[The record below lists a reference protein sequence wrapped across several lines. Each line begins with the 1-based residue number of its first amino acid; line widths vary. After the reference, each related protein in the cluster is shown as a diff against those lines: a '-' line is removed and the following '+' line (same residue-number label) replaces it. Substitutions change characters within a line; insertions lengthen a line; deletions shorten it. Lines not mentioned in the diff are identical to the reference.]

1 MVAIKWK
8 GSKVTLKE
16 KLAASIKAAQD
27 IVNPA
32 VEAKRELT
40 ADEMAQVETL
50 DTEIEDL
57 KSQIDRA
64 EKSADL
70 VSRITAAPVDEP
82 EAPVAAQKSKATGGV
97 AERFIKSDAF
107 QSFRKSHPSGVGSGT
122 PLHIEA
128 KNIAT
133 VDDLLGKSANGLQK
147 KELTTATG
155 QFVSEQ
161 RLPGY
166 RSDLL
171 DEPLEFLNLI
181 TTGNTAASYI
191 EYARVVSE
199 TDNAAIVPEG
209 ELKPLSEVVTDTA
222 DAKAYTY
229 ADGFDVTN
237 QTLSDDGALVAFME
251 GRIRFHVLNK
261 VVDTL
266 LNGSGTG
273 TEPAGLMNITG
284 TQAQEFDGEN
294 ALTTLARAIE
304 KVQNVQAAAQ
314 AIVLNPTDAW
324 NIRLLKNGNGDF
336 YAGGPFSAAPF
347 SPWGVRVVESSR
359 VAKGTA
365 LVGDFSQIQFLER
378 EALSV
383 VAFNQHKDYAQRNK
397 SYVRAELRGLQLF
410 YAPREIV
417 IADIATPADD
427 SGE

>member
-1 MVAIKWK
+1 MN
-8 GSKVTLKE
+8 LKE
-16 KLAASIKAAQD
+16 MRAAAIKAAQEIIAKAQAEKRD
-27 IVNPA
+27 LTDDEMTS
-32 VEAKRELT
+32 VEAKNAEIEELT
-40 ADEMAQVETL
+40 GK
-50 DTEIEDL
+50 IE
-57 KSQIDRA
+57 RA
-64 EKSADL
+64 EKSANL
-70 VSRITAAPVDEP
+70 VASLTSVKSFEDAPAPVEVSGKDQSYGI
-82 EAPVAAQKSKATGGV
+82 AD
-97 AERFIKSDAF
+97 RFVKSDAF
-107 QSFRKSHPSGVGSGT
+107 QGFRKAHPSGVGSGS
-122 PLHIEA
+122 PVHIEA
-128 KNIAT
+128 KGLADFDELI
-133 VDDLLGKSANGLQK
+133 GKSAGPVGK

-155 QFVSEQ
+155 QFVSQQ

-166 RSDLL
+166 RSELL

-199 TDNAAIVPEG
+199 TDNAAIVPEN
-209 ELKPLSEVVTDTA
+209 ELKPLSEIVTDTA

-237 QTLSDDGALVAFME
+237 QTLADDGALVAFME

-266 LNGSGTG
+266 LNGTGVG

-284 TQAQEFDGEN
+284 TQAQAFDGEN

-304 KVQNVQAAAQ
+304 KVQKVQATPQ
-314 AIVLNPTDAW
+314 AIVLNPADAW
-324 NIRLLKNGNGDF
+324 AIRLMTKTNGDF

-347 SPWGVRVVESSR
+347 SPWGVRVVESNR

-365 LVGDFSQIQFLER
+365 IVGNFSSIQFLQR

-397 SYVRAELRGLQLF
+397 SYVRAEMRGMQLF
-410 YAPREIV
+410 YAPRELV
-417 IADIATPADD
+417 IAEIAAPV
-427 SGE
+427 GG

>member
-1 MVAIKWK
+1 M
-8 GSKVTLKE
+8 TLKE
-16 KLAASIKAAQD
+16 KLAAAIKAAQD

-32 VEAKRELT
+32 IEQKRDLT
-40 ADEMAQVETL
+40 ADEMAQVEQL
-50 DTEIEDL
+50 NTEIEDL
-57 KSQIDRA
+57 KAQVERA
-64 EKSADL
+64 EKSANL
-70 VSRITAAPVDEP
+70 VARVTSVEEPAPTD
-82 EAPVAAQKSKATGGV
+82 APAEVAAKGQAGGI
-97 AERFIKSDAF
+97 AERFIKSGAF
-107 QSFRKSHPSGVGSGT
+107 KGFRDLHPSGVGNGT
-122 PLHIEA
+122 PIHVEA
-128 KNIAT
+128 KNIA
-133 VDDLLGKSANGLQK
+133 DFDELLGKSGGVQK
-147 KELTTATG
+147 KELTTETG

-166 RSDLL
+166 RSELL
-171 DEPLEFLNLI
+171 DQPLEFLNLI

-191 EYARVVSE
+191 EYARVISE

-273 TEPAGLMNITG
+273 TKPAGLMKITG

-304 KVQNVQAAAQ
+304 KVQQVQATPQ

-324 NIRLLKNGNGDF
+324 NIRLLQNNAGNF

-347 SPWGVRVVESSR
+347 APWGVRVVESNR
-359 VAKGTA
+359 VAAGTA
-365 LVGDFSQIQFLER
+365 LVGNFSSIQFLQR

-383 VAFNQHKDYAQRNK
+383 VAFNQHQDYAQRNK
-397 SYVRAELRGLQLF
+397 SYVRAELRGMQLF

-417 IADIATPADD
+417 IADIAAPV
-427 SGE
+427 GG

>member
-1 MVAIKWK
+1 MN
-8 GSKVTLKE
+8 LKE
-16 KLAASIKAAQD
+16 KRNAAIKAAQD
-27 IVNPA
+27 IVAKAQDEKRDLNDEEITT
-32 VEAKRELT
+32 VEAKH
-40 ADEMAQVETL
+40 A
-50 DTEIEDL
+50 EIEDFT
-57 KSQIDRA
+57 KQIDRA

-70 VSRITAAPVDEP
+70 VSRITSAPVDEP
-82 EAPVAAQKSKATGGV
+82 EAPVESQKATATGGV

-166 RSDLL
+166 RSELL

-347 SPWGVRVVESSR
+347 APWGVRVVESSR
-359 VAKGTA
+359 VPAGTA

-417 IADIATPADD
+417 IADIAEPAV
-427 SGE
+427 

>member
-1 MVAIKWK
+1 MN
-8 GSKVTLKE
+8 LYE
-16 KLAASIKAAQD
+16 KRSAAIKAAND
-27 IVNPA
+27 TIEKA
-32 VEAKRELT
+32 KAESRDLTDEEITEVEAKH
-40 ADEMAQVETL
+40 
-50 DTEIEDL
+50 TEIEDYT
-57 KSQIDRA
+57 KQIERA

-70 VSRITAAPVDEP
+70 VARVTSVSENTPDGPPAE
-82 EAPVAAQKSKATGGV
+82 VAAKGQSGGI
-97 AERFIKSDAF
+97 ADRFITSDAF
-107 QSFRKSHPSGVGSGT
+107 KSFRDSHPSGVGNGT
-122 PLHIEA
+122 PIHVEA
-128 KNIAT
+128 KNIA
-133 VDDLLGKSANGLQK
+133 DFDELLGKSGGVQK
-147 KELTTATG
+147 KELTTETG

-166 RSDLL
+166 RSELL
-171 DEPLEFLNLI
+171 DQPLEFLNLI

-191 EYARVVSE
+191 EYARVISE

-209 ELKPLSEVVTDTA
+209 ELKPLSDIETDTA
-222 DAKAYTY
+222 DAKAHTY

-251 GRIRFHVLNK
+251 GRIRYHVLNK

-273 TEPAGLMNITG
+273 TEPAGLLNITG

-304 KVQNVQAAAQ
+304 KVQNVQATAQ
-314 AIVLNPTDAW
+314 AIVMNPTDAW
-324 NIRLLKNGNGDF
+324 TIRLLRNESGNF

-347 SPWGVRVVESSR
+347 APWGVRVVESNR
-359 VAKGTA
+359 VAQGTA
-365 LVGDFSQIQFLER
+365 LVGNFSSIQFLQR

-397 SYVRAELRGLQLF
+397 SYVRAEMRGMQLF

-417 IADIATPADD
+417 VADIAAPV
-427 SGE
+427 GG